1 MRWILTSSHL
11 IAANKKIL
19 LLSDEVRTTVHVA
32 TPTANQIIQPAPNR
46 TEARDKRKDNEV
58 LRQQDLV
65 GITETTL
72 LSRKLF
78 SVCCY

>member
-1 MRWILTSSHL
+1 MRWILTSPHL

-19 LLSDEVRTTVHVA
+19 LLSDEVHTTVHVA

-46 TEARDKRKDNEV
+46 TKARDKRKDNEV

-65 GITETTL
+65 GITETTR